1 MTHRSVLRPLPL
13 VISARYMRSR
23 RSSFAFIT
31 GISIIG
37 LVISVAVLLL
47 VQGIIEGFE
56 QEMRERILNVLPH
69 FNIRSADVFMD
80 EQMILESASEV
91 DGIRGGAG
99 VIEGSALIYTESKIA
114 GISLIGLDP
123 DEYKTVS
130 NLERYVEQGHMDSLT
145 DRSYGVFLGAQLAK
159 KLNVVSGQKVT
170 LVVTGEQI
178 SPVIPFPRQKRFT
191 VLGILRTGSI
201 LDLNFAYIHKND
213 AKRLLQLKFPANVMH
228 FSVEDPLAPHNAVFD
243 LLQRIDDSSRLR
255 ATTWMA
261 WLGDLY
267 NSIRTQKG
275 IFLIILSLLVVVAA
289 FNLVSTLVIIVSER
303 RADVA
308 ILRTLGSR
316 GWMIT
321 LIFMFLGLS
330 IAMAGILLGVGMA
343 FFLGWILQ
351 ELVPLIDQIL
361 GIELMAKY
369 VIHSLPVEIRLGDIM
384 NVIIIASV
392 LTLLA
397 TIYPAY
403 RAASIFPASIL
414 RHE

>member
-1 MTHRSVLRPLPL
+1 
-13 VISARYMRSR
+13 MRSS

-31 GISIIG
+31 GVSIVG
-37 LVISVAVLLL
+37 LGISVAVLLL

-69 FNIRSADVFMD
+69 FNVRSSDVFMD
-80 EQMILESASEV
+80 ERMILNASREV

-99 VIEGSALIYTESKIA
+99 AIEGSALIYTESKIA
-114 GISLIGLDP
+114 GVSLVGLDP

-130 NLERYVEQGHMDSLT
+130 NLERYVEAGRMGSLK
-145 DRSYGVFLGAQLAK
+145 DHSYGVFLGAQLAK
-159 KLNVVSGQKVT
+159 RLGVVSGQKVT
-170 LVVTGEQI
+170 MVVTGEQI
-178 SPVIPFPRQKRFT
+178 SPVIPFPRQKSFT

-201 LDLNFAYIHKND
+201 LDLSFAYIHRND
-213 AKRLLQLKFPANVMH
+213 AKRLLQLKSPANVIH
-228 FSVEDPLAPHNAVFD
+228 FSVKDPLAPHGAAFD
-243 LLQRIDDSSRLR
+243 LLQRIDDDRLR
-255 ATTWMA
+255 ANTWMA

-289 FNLVSTLVIIVSER
+289 FNLVSTLIIIVSER
-303 RADVA
+303 GADVA
-308 ILRTLGSR
+308 ILRTLGGR

-321 LIFMFLGLS
+321 FIFIFLGLC
-330 IAMAGILLGVGMA
+330 IAMAGILLGVGAA

-351 ELVPLIDQIL
+351 ELVPLIDQVL

-384 NVIIIASV
+384 NVIIIASM

-397 TIYPAY
+397 TIYPAC
-403 RAASIFPASIL
+403 RAASIAPANVL